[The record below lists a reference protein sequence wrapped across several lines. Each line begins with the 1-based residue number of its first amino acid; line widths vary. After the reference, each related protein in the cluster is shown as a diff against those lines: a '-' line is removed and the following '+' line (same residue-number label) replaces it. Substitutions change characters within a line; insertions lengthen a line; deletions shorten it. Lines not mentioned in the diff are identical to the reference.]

1 MAVTKV
7 VMPKL
12 SEAMES
18 GKIIKWLKKE
28 GDRIQG
34 GDILAEVETD
44 KADVEME
51 AFGAG
56 VLRKILVP
64 AGETAPIGALIGVI
78 ADPGDDIAALVAS
91 APGGAGAGPAPPRR
105 RGRRL
110 ERRAGGGARRR
121 IGRRIR
127 GRSAHPDPG
136 GDRPADAAVEGAG
149 PALLRHERGRDGP
162 RVGAARGAERAGG
175 PAQDLRERP
184 RDPGLRADA
193 REASGRERLAAG
205 RRGPRLPSSAHRH
218 RRRARGRAHHA
229 RPA

>member
-12 SEAMES
+12 SDAMES

-64 AGETAPIGALIGVI
+64 AGETAAIGALIGVI
-78 ADPGDDIAALVAS
+78 AEPGDDIAALVAS
-91 APGGAGAGPAPPRR
+91 A
-105 RGRRL
+105 
-110 ERRAGGGARRR
+110 AGGG
-121 IGRRIR
+121 GR
-127 GRSAHPDPG
+127 G
-136 GDRPADAAVEGAG
+136 G
-149 PALLRHERGRDGP
+149 
-162 RVGAARGAERAGG
+162 
-175 PAQDLRERP
+175 
-184 RDPGLRADA
+184 
-193 REASGRERLAAG
+193 
-205 RRGPRLPSSAHRH
+205 
-218 RRRARGRAHHA
+218 A
-229 RPA
+229 RPPATPPPPPPWPSPPPPPPPPSDAP